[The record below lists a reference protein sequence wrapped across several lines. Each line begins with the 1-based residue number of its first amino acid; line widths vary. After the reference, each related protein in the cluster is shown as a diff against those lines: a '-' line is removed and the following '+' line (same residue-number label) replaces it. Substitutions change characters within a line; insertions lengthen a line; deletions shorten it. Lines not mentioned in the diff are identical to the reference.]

1 MLRHAL
7 YALLAVTTLCA
18 LARCA
23 STTAPRSSSVN
34 YGEGV
39 KVSGVVTYR
48 DRIAMPK
55 GAVVIARLVDI
66 TKADAPAIVLCEQKI
81 TAPGQVPVPFVLTA
95 DGEDLSENHNY
106 AIDATINV
114 GGKPRWRNTQQY
126 GVITRGNP
134 TTGLMV
140 WVQKVD

>member
-7 YALLAVTTLCA
+7 YTLLTITIV
-18 LARCA
+18 LAFAGCA
-23 STTAPRSSSVN
+23 STAPRSSSVN

-48 DRIAMPK
+48 ERIAMPK

-66 TKADAPAIVLCEQKI
+66 TKSDAPIVLCEQKI

-95 DGEDLSENHNY
+95 DGEDLSEYHNY
-106 AIDATINV
+106 AIEATINV

-140 WVQKVD
+140 WVQQIDY